1 MSAGLVYENGRLTRI
16 GQASGPANYDEP
28 GTTGADRWT
37 GDIGVTVR
45 ERHVEQIAGG
55 RIDQIDET
63 HLILPY
69 SVGAQV
75 QRGDVL
81 TFTYEGRTETRTA
94 GTIVHSQMA
103 GRVRVDLENA

>member
-1 MSAGLVYENGRLTRI
+1 MGNGLVFENGRLSRI
-16 GQASGPANYDEP
+16 TSAAGPANYDEP
-28 GTTGADRWT
+28 ATGGADRWT
-37 GDIGVTVR
+37 GDVGITVR

-63 HLILPY
+63 HVILPY
-69 SVGAQV
+69 SIGSQV

-81 TFTYEGRTETRTA
+81 TFVYEGRTETRTA